1 MSYLIVKKM
10 QDTSSGKTL
19 FTILNDGLSE
29 IMEIENK
36 EKAENLVQIFNQ
48 NSDSGWTYEIKEVCD
63 LTNK

>member
-48 NSDSGWTYEIKEVCD
+48 NSDSGWAYEIKEVCD
-63 LTNK
+63 LPNK

>member
-48 NSDSGWTYEIKEVCD
+48 NSDSGWTYEIKEVCG
-63 LTNK
+63 LPHK